1 MNYYRITKYNPEF
14 RNEQGFYTKNDWTSI
29 SDIGQVFDEG
39 VLTAEDYKQMEDS
52 YIKALNIV
60 LQTKDV
66 TQMNIYKLEKYDCI
80 DEYIFSHKEKDVY
93 AKLADSSCINLDKV
107 ETVTRLI
114 LRELIWCTLSCRTK
128 SVEIEFGYDYYM
140 YVRCDEIDVST
151 QQEILKCGLFVEL
164 LSEKD

>member
-60 LQTKDV
+60 WGHLV
-66 TQMNIYKLEKYDCI
+66 PSPNGPRPQMVPIVLPKNVRPQMVPVDITY
-80 DEYIFSHKEKDVY
+80 
-93 AKLADSSCINLDKV
+93 
-107 ETVTRLI
+107 TRN
-114 LRELIWCTLSCRTK
+114 
-128 SVEIEFGYDYYM
+128 Y
-140 YVRCDEIDVST
+140 
-151 QQEILKCGLFVEL
+151 
-164 LSEKD
+164 